1 LATDCFKNLTRIALL
16 MSKMCTSIQ
25 DAFRWSSGRD
35 ETPRPTVSPT
45 HSLSTPVYVHTQ
57 SVEMDAVSAVLQSHD
72 DWEVGA
78 RTRAVAA
85 LQHLPQLIPA
95 GQDSLPAYT
104 EKELCDGQLNDR
116 NLSCVLCYVGRRRRP
131 SRRE

>member
-1 LATDCFKNLTRIALL
+1 
-16 MSKMCTSIQ
+16 M
-25 DAFRWSSGRD
+25 
-35 ETPRPTVSPT
+35 
-45 HSLSTPVYVHTQ
+45 YVHTQ
-57 SVEMDAVSAVLQSHD
+57 SVEMNAVSAVLQSHD

-78 RTRAVAA
+78 RTRAVAS
-85 LQHLPQLIPA
+85 LHHLPQLIPA

-104 EKELCDGQLNDR
+104 EKELRDGQLNDR